1 MITFLHLLMPT
12 VPAFPAL
19 LSTYQ
24 RTIRSKAWFKPGR
37 HFCSSPKTLNG
48 IEYSVTAQMYRHSPL
63 FPLSRGALTPVKIIF
78 PIDIDNNNICCHS
91 SGMYRLEQFATTDPQ
106 WTLEQ
111 LVEVANH
118 LLPSFLPD
126 LEVNQKIQ
134 EEVNPRLV
142 RHYTTIRLIERPIK
156 EGRMVRYTYRHLLQL
171 LVVRRLL
178 MQGYSATSMQKMTL
192 AKSNLELELLLQ
204 EGVTFSVQASN
215 PAMDFLQQIQQQSVV
230 PITAPPIPPSPPVPT
245 SSPPQWMRLTI
256 LPGLELHVREDF
268 DYPKGTGEQKNL
280 LQLIHRALQS
290 LDQHKRTK

>member
-1 MITFLHLLMPT
+1 
-12 VPAFPAL
+12 
-19 LSTYQ
+19 
-24 RTIRSKAWFKPGR
+24 
-37 HFCSSPKTLNG
+37 
-48 IEYSVTAQMYRHSPL
+48 
-63 FPLSRGALTPVKIIF
+63 
-78 PIDIDNNNICCHS
+78 
-91 SGMYRLEQFATTDPQ
+91 MYRLEQFATTDPQ
-106 WTLEQ
+106 WTLEH

-118 LLPSFLPD
+118 LLPRFLPD

-142 RHYTTIRLIERPIK
+142 RHYTTLGLIERPIK

-230 PITAPPIPPSPPVPT
+230 PITAPPIPPSLPVPT

-256 LPGLELHVREDF
+256 LPGLELHVRSDF
-268 DYPKGTGEQKNL
+268 DYPKGTREQKNL

-290 LDQHKRTK
+290 LYPQHKRTK